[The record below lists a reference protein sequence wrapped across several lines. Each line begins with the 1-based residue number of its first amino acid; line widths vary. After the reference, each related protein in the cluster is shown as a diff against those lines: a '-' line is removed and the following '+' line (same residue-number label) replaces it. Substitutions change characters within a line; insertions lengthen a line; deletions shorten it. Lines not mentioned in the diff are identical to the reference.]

1 MITISDK
8 GAERVTHFLETRDSG
23 IGIRLKVTTTGCSG
37 FAYGIEFA
45 DEVNEDD
52 NVFEDKGIKI
62 LVDAKSL
69 LMVNGT
75 ELDYQ
80 TEGMNSGFTFKNP
93 LEGET
98 CGCGESFTMKKE
110 EV

>member
-1 MITISDK
+1 MITITDK
-8 GAERVTHFLETRDSG
+8 GAERVSSFLENRDSG
-23 IGIRLKVTTTGCSG
+23 IGVRLKVTTTGCSG

-52 NVFEDKGIKI
+52 KVFEDKGIKI